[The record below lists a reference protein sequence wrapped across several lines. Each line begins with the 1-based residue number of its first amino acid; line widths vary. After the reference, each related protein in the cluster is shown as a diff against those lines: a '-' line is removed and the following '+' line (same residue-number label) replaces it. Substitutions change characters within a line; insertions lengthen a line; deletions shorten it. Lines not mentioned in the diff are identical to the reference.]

1 MIYIPKEWMKD
12 EKNEQKIHE
21 IFNEYLYTD
30 LNLDNNVRLA
40 IQELNNIGE
49 TIIIEKMRDGTIS
62 IL

>member
-49 TIIIEKMRDGTIS
+49 TIIIEKMRDGTIRK
-62 IL
+62 L

>member
-49 TIIIEKMRDGTIS
+49 TIIIEKIRDGTIS